1 MSPQDLFQFNE
12 ERPALE
18 RPFLVMHLAGWTD
31 AGLAGQTAMS
41 FLRARW
47 NARELGEFD
56 SDELIDYRARR
67 PIVRLASGSIEAV
80 TWSPIQLLLGTTMGG
95 TRDALLLDGPEPD
108 LRWHSFGDRVAEA
121 CVELGVTEVFGLG
134 AFPAP
139 ALHSDPVLV
148 VSTSADPELADR
160 LPTVPAMVELAAGVQ
175 SVLEER
181 LHRAGIP
188 AMGLWAR
195 VPPYLAG
202 GNHPP
207 AALELVR
214 TLERLTGVAVV
225 ATELEAASKDHLEQV
240 EQAIRER
247 PQIAEFVDQ
256 IRGMVEQGAEQRVP
270 SGEEIAAELERF
282 LSQQPPDD
290 DPGGPLG
297 GR

>member
-1 MSPQDLFQFNE
+1 MSSQRDLLE
-12 ERPALE
+12 LKGELPALE

-31 AGLAGQTAMS
+31 AGLAGQTAMT

-67 PIVRLASGSIEAV
+67 PVVRLASGSIEAIA
-80 TWSPIQLLLGTTMGG
+80 WSPIELLRATTVDGM
-95 TRDALLLDGPEPD
+95 RDALLLTGPEPD
-108 LRWHSFGDRVAEA
+108 LRWHAFADRVIDA
-121 CVELGVTEVFGLG
+121 CAELGVTEVFGLG

-139 ALHSDPVLV
+139 ALHTEPVLV
-148 VSTSADPELADR
+148 VSTSADPDLAGR
-160 LPTVPAMVELAAGVQ
+160 LATVPAVVELAGSVQ

-202 GNHPP
+202 GGHPP

-214 TLERLTGVAVV
+214 TLERLAGVAVDT
-225 ATELEAASKDHLEQV
+225 TELEAASKEHIEQV
-240 EQAIRER
+240 EQAIAER

-256 IRGMVEQGAEQRVP
+256 IRSMLEQGAEQRVP

-282 LSQQPPDD
+282 LSQQQPPDD
-290 DPGGPLG
+290 DSRGG
-297 GR
+297 

>member
-1 MSPQDLFQFNE
+1 MSSPRNLFE
-12 ERPALE
+12 LKGERPALE
-18 RPFLVMHLAGWTD
+18 RPFLVIHLTGWTD
-31 AGLAGQTAMS
+31 AGLAGQTATS

-47 NARELGEFD
+47 NATVLGEFD
-56 SDELIDYRARR
+56 SDELIDYRSRR
-67 PIVRLASGSIEAV
+67 PIVRLASGSIEAI
-80 TWSPIQLLLGTTMGG
+80 TWSPIELLHGG
-95 TRDALLLDGPEPD
+95 TVGGVRDALLLVGPEPD
-108 LRWHSFGDRVAEA
+108 LRWRAFGDQVVET
-121 CVELGVTEVFGLG
+121 CVELGVTEVFGIG

-148 VSTSADPELADR
+148 VSTSADPDLAGR
-160 LPTVPAMVELAAGVQ
+160 LETVPAMVELAAGIQ

-202 GNHPP
+202 GGHPP

-214 TLERLTGVAVV
+214 TLQRLAGVAVDT
-225 ATELEAASKDHLEQV
+225 TELEAASKEHLEQV
-240 EQAIRER
+240 DQAIRER

-256 IRGMVEQGAEQRVP
+256 IRGMVEQGEQRMP

-290 DPGGPLG
+290 DPDG
-297 GR
+297 

>member
-1 MSPQDLFQFNE
+1 MSPPHDLLE
-12 ERPALE
+12 LRAERPPLE
-18 RPFLVMHLAGWTD
+18 RPFLVMHLTGWTD
-31 AGLAGQTAMS
+31 AGLAGQTATT

-47 NARELGEFD
+47 NAHELGEFD
-56 SDELIDYRARR
+56 SDELIDYRDRR

-80 TWSPIQLLLGTTMGG
+80 SWSPIELLRGTTVGG
-95 TRDALLLDGPEPD
+95 TRDAVLLVGPEPD
-108 LRWHSFGDRVAEA
+108 LRWRAFGDRVAQA
-121 CVELGVTEVFGLG
+121 CEELGVTEVFGLG

-148 VSTSADPELADR
+148 VSTSADPELAGR
-160 LPTVPAMVELAAGVQ
+160 LPTVPAVVELAGGVQ

-202 GNHPP
+202 GGHPP
-207 AALELVR
+207 AALALVR
-214 TLERLTGVAVV
+214 TLERLAGVAVDT
-225 ATELEAASKDHLEQV
+225 TELEAATKEHLEQV

-290 DPGGPLG
+290 DPG
-297 GR
+297 RA

>member
-1 MSPQDLFQFNE
+1 MSSQRDLFE
-12 ERPALE
+12 LKGERPALE

-31 AGLAGQTAMS
+31 AGLAGQTAMT

-67 PIVRLASGSIEAV
+67 PIVRLASGSIEAI
-80 TWSPIQLLLGTTMGG
+80 TWSPIELLHSTTVDGG
-95 TRDALLLDGPEPD
+95 RDALLLVGPEPD
-108 LRWHSFGDRVAEA
+108 LRWRAFGDRVVEA

-148 VSTSADPELADR
+148 VSTSADPDLAGR
-160 LPTVPAMVELAAGVQ
+160 LENIPAVVDLNAGVQ
-175 SVLEER
+175 TVLEER

-202 GNHPP
+202 GSHPP

-214 TLERLTGVAVV
+214 TLGRLSGVAVDT
-225 ATELEAASKDHLEQV
+225 TELEAASKEHLEQV

-256 IRGMVEQGAEQRVP
+256 IRGMVEEGAEQRVP

-290 DPGGPLG
+290 DP
-297 GR
+297 RA